1 MLQAQALQARSAYGA
16 ERRIRIAP
24 QDNTQQEARG
34 TSEARV
40 TSAHPQGQVTGVL
53 MRAAGRQ
60 RAFLDVNQSLG
71 RVKRSDLVQS
81 GRNTSPDVVGA
92 L

>member
-40 TSAHPQGQVTGVL
+40 TSAHPQGRVTDVL

-60 RAFLDVNQSLG
+60 RARCEQSEAAG
-71 RVKRSDLVQS
+71 DR
-81 GRNTSPDVVGA
+81 
-92 L
+92 